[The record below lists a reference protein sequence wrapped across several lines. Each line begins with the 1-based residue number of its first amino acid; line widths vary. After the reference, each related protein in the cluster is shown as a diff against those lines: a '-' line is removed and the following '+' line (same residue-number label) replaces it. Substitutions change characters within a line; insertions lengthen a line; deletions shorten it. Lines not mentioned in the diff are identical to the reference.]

1 MMALYF
7 HPRRDE
13 KIGPGAQNIKV
24 TNIGKKKL
32 IYCWLLF
39 ERRRVCLFILI
50 CKESIFSKK
59 KILAA
64 HSLISSLA
72 IQNSIFIKKKNMKNF
87 SAKFFVWN
95 FELMFILVGYCITK
109 DRVVLDNVSDS
120 LKLDAGSRWQFK
132 YYIPLLFILVQ
143 NFFNSWWKWLPI
155 FWFSWRGDA

>member
-1 MMALYF
+1 
-7 HPRRDE
+7 
-13 KIGPGAQNIKV
+13 
-24 TNIGKKKL
+24 
-32 IYCWLLF
+32 
-39 ERRRVCLFILI
+39 
-50 CKESIFSKK
+50 
-59 KILAA
+59 
-64 HSLISSLA
+64 
-72 IQNSIFIKKKNMKNF
+72 MKNF

-143 NFFNSWWKWLPI
+143 NFFNSWWKWFPI